1 MSTSTFIDQY
11 YRLRGHDATA
21 INGAETKVDW
31 TADTDPEPKSFT
43 YLSLW
48 GGPFRIAPRSC
59 QSATHRGGCDQGSQ
73 GSARA
78 PARSRRVRTAGR

>member
-21 INGAETKVDW
+21 INRAETKVDW

-48 GGPFRIAPRSC
+48 GGRYTLRIAPRSLPVGD
-59 QSATHRGGCDQGSQ
+59 A
-73 GSARA
+73 
-78 PARSRRVRTAGR
+78 SRRM